1 MAVLRSTPSV
11 VVVGAGIAGA
21 SVAFALAHRGARVDV
36 VAGDLPGEATAAGA
50 GLIAPWTSVRD
61 DDYYRL
67 YAAGAEFYPELLAR
81 LGERGITRT
90 DFRRSGA
97 MMVSADPVALDG
109 AQALLERRVASSAA
123 GAAGDVL
130 RLTPDRA
137 RARIPVLA
145 PDLGGVLL
153 TGGARVD
160 GGTLRTALLDAAH
173 RCGARIVTGRAT
185 LDADGRSVQVAA
197 GGRVERL
204 HADHMVLAA
213 GVWTDALL
221 SPTGRRIGVTP
232 QRGQITHLHLPVE
245 TGGWPSLQPIGPQHY
260 LVPFDD
266 GRIIVGATREDGSGH
281 DPRVTAA
288 GQRQVLDDA
297 LSIAP
302 GLAGATV
309 LETRVG
315 LRPIGPA
322 GLPLIGP
329 VPGLPALWVISG
341 FGAGGLTMG
350 PLVGDA
356 VAASLVDSAAG
367 GDADTATDTGRR
379 RLLAPFQLPG

>member
-1 MAVLRSTPSV
+1 MTAQRPTRV

-21 SVAFALAHRGARVDV
+21 SVAFALARRGARVDV
-36 VAGDLPGEATAAGA
+36 VTGDLPGEATAAGA
-50 GLIAPWTSVRD
+50 GLIAPWTSDRD
-61 DDYYRL
+61 DAYYRL

-81 LGERGITRT
+81 LAEHGVTRT

-97 MMVSADPVALDG
+97 LMVSADPVALDG
-109 AQALLERRVASSAA
+109 AQERLERRVASSSA
-123 GAAGDVL
+123 GTAGEVH
-130 RLTPDRA
+130 RLTPALA

-145 PDLGGVLL
+145 PNLGGLLL

-160 GGTLRTALLDAAH
+160 GGTLRTALLDAAG
-173 RCGARIVTGRAT
+173 RRGARIVAGRAE
-185 LDADGRSVQVAA
+185 LFGDGQTVEVTTGAST
-197 GGRVERL
+197 ERL
-204 HADHMVLAA
+204 QADHLVLAA

-221 SPTGRRIGVTP
+221 APTGLRTGVVP
-232 QRGQITHLHLPVE
+232 QRGQITHLHLAAGTD
-245 TGGWPSLQPIGPQHY
+245 TGDWPSLQPIGPHHY
-260 LVPFDD
+260 LVPFDN
-266 GRIIVGATREDGSGH
+266 GRIVVGATREDGSGH

-302 GLAGATV
+302 GLADATL

-322 GLPLIGP
+322 GTPLIGP
-329 VPGLPALWVISG
+329 APGMPALWVISG

-350 PLVGDA
+350 PLVGEV
-356 VAASLVDSAAG
+356 VAAALVDSDSDTHSAG
-367 GDADTATDTGRR
+367 DSRSRA
-379 RLLAPFQLPG
+379 LLAPFQLPG